1 MKRLS
6 RGQRVALIIAGIVVL
21 ASGAVGT
28 IFGVRKHN
36 SKKALPAESTT
47 DTPVAE

>member
-1 MKRLS
+1 MKNLS
-6 RGQRVALIIAGIVVL
+6 RGQRVALLVAGIVVL

-36 SKKALPAESTT
+36 AKKAVAAPAK
-47 DTPVAE
+47 DAPVAE

>member
-1 MKRLS
+1 MKSLS
-6 RGQRVALIIAGIVVL
+6 RGQRVALVLAGIIVL

-28 IFGVRKHN
+28 IFGVRRHN
-36 SKKALPAESTT
+36 AKKALSTTT